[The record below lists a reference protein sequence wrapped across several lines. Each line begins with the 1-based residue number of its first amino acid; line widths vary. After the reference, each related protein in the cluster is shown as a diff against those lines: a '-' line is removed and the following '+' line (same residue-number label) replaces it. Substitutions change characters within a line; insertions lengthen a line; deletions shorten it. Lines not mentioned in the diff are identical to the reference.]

1 MLLGRVFAGVAL
13 AVLLGAVVA
22 AQAPAPVASFDVVDV
37 HVRPHSSNPNPQAT
51 GGALRGGRYD
61 VRNATML
68 DFISLA
74 YGVDSQTVLGGPN
87 WLARNRFDVIAK
99 APDGTS
105 REKLQLMMQ
114 SMLAERFKL
123 VLHKDTKPIPSY
135 VLAVNG
141 TPKLKAAAA
150 PADPKQSPCTPVQP
164 APQTSTNIPFSAF
177 SCKGVT
183 METLA
188 QFLQYSSNGY
198 ITGRAVDQ
206 TGLKGNWDIDLKW
219 TARPMLSR
227 AGSEGIT
234 LPAALEQLGLKLTFD
249 EAPAPVLV
257 VDSVNDQ
264 PTANPSGNAGNLP
277 APPPGEFDAAD
288 IKIAA
293 PETAMNGRLLPNGR
307 LDFQGATM
315 KTLFRLAWDITD
327 DELLAGAPKWFDTTK
342 YSLVAKV
349 STPGNDANGVQF
361 DIDDL
366 RIMLRTLLVERFK
379 IVTHIEQRPIDAYTL
394 VVADKAKLQAADPAN
409 RTGWF
414 NGPALGAKDPRETN
428 PALNRLITVQNMSMA
443 QFAED
448 ISAMAGGYLREPV
461 ADGTGLSGSWDF
473 VLNFSGIN
481 VYNAGRGGDAN
492 GGPLGASAPTG
503 ALSLFDALE
512 RQLGLKL
519 EQRKRP
525 FPVMVIDRIE
535 ERPTDN

>member
-1 MLLGRVFAGVAL
+1 MRRVLTGVAL
-13 AVLLGAVVA
+13 AALLGAVVA
-22 AQAPAPVASFDVVDV
+22 AQAPAPAASFDVADV
-37 HVRPHSSNPNPQAT
+37 HVRPHSSNPNPQMT

-74 YGVDSQTVLGGPN
+74 YGVDSQAVLGGPN

-99 APDGTS
+99 TPDGTS

-164 APQTSTNIPFSAF
+164 PLQTSTNVPFLAY
-177 SCKGVT
+177 SCRGVT
-183 METLA
+183 MEAFA
-188 QFLQYSSNGY
+188 QFLQFASNGY
-198 ITGRAVDQ
+198 VTTRAVDQ
-206 TGLKGNWDIDLKW
+206 TGLKGNWDFDLKW
-219 TARPMLSR
+219 SARNMLSR

-249 EAPAPVLV
+249 KAPAPVLV
-257 VDSVNDQ
+257 VDSVNEQ
-264 PTANPSGNAGNLP
+264 PTANPSGNARNLP

-293 PETAMNGRLLPNGR
+293 PETAMNGRLQPNGR

-315 KTLFRLAWDITD
+315 KTLFQLAWDITD

-366 RIMLRTLLVERFK
+366 RVMLRTLLVERFK

-414 NGPALGAKDPRETN
+414 NGPGVGAKDPRETH
-428 PALNRLITVQNMSMA
+428 PSLNRLITVQNMSMA

-448 ISAMAGGYLREPV
+448 MSAMAGGYLKEPV
-461 ADGTGLSGSWDF
+461 ADATGLSGSWDF
-473 VLNFSGIN
+473 TLNFSGIN

-512 RQLGLKL
+512 KQLGLKL

>member
-1 MLLGRVFAGVAL
+1 MRHGFATVAV
-13 AVLLGAVVA
+13 ASLLGAVTA
-22 AQAPAPVASFDVVDV
+22 AQAPAPVASFDVADV
-37 HVRPHSSNPNPQAT
+37 HVRPHSSNPNPQVT

-74 YGVDSQTVLGGPN
+74 YGADSQTVLGGPN
-87 WLARNRFDVIAK
+87 WLARTRFDVIAK
-99 APDGTS
+99 APDGTP

-114 SMLAERFKL
+114 ALLAERFKL
-123 VLHKDTKPIPSY
+123 VLHKDTRPIPSY

-141 TPKLKAAAA
+141 TPKLKAAATA
-150 PADPKQSPCTPVQP
+150 ADPNQSPCTPVQP
-164 APQTSTNIPFSAF
+164 APQTSTNIPFVAL

-183 METLA
+183 MEALT
-188 QFLQYSSNGY
+188 QFLQYASNGY
-198 ITGRAVDQ
+198 ITSRAVDE

-249 EAPAPVLV
+249 KAPAEVLV
-257 VDSVNDQ
+257 VDSVSDQ

-288 IKIAA
+288 IKVAA

-315 KTLFRLAWDITD
+315 QTLFNIAWDITD
-327 DELLAGAPKWFDTTK
+327 PELIAGAPKWFDTTK
-342 YSLVAKV
+342 YTLVAKV

-366 RIMLRTLLVERFK
+366 RVMLRTLLTDRFK
-379 IVTHIEQRPIDAYTL
+379 IAMHTEQRSIDAYTL
-394 VVADKAKLQAADPAN
+394 VVADKNRLTAADPVN
-409 RTGWF
+409 RTSWF
-414 NGPALGAKDPRETN
+414 NGPAVGAKDPREGN
-428 PALNRLITVQNMSMA
+428 PALNRLVTVQNMTMA

-448 ISAMAGGYLREPV
+448 LSAMAGGYLKEPV
-461 ADGTGLSGSWDF
+461 VDATGLSGSWDCT
-473 VLNFSGIN
+473 LNFSGIN
-481 VYNAGRGGDAN
+481 VYNAGRGGDAT

-512 RQLGLKL
+512 KQLGLKP
-519 EQRKRP
+519 EKRKRS
-525 FPVMVIDRIE
+525 FPVLVIDHIE
-535 ERPTDN
+535 EQPTAN